1 MKKNKASNAYWYREN
16 IKKIKVG
23 FLIFNIIV
31 ISIVFLLFTSILS
44 LIVEERLFND
54 VQTQIESLNKKIDSS
69 FNDTLESIEIE
80 DARVTV
86 VYYYADPK
94 DTNQLLEPTIIGS
107 TIVGT
112 LDEKFVTGIDDIS
125 SENLVKFDQVEI
137 LDHFYMTYT
146 TKKWI
151 KTNDIESS
159 NDIVVCYV
167 KIYMNIDGE
176 VTAKN
181 ELYTALITCAVLLIV
196 MVSVSGYLI
205 MRKSVKPIEEFVDK
219 QVTFVSDASH
229 ELRTPLAIVQSKIEN
244 ILANPNQSVFDVGE
258 DLAVSLKEISRLN
271 KLTSDL
277 LALARSD
284 QNRQTYHLE
293 KINLNIILSEIIEP
307 FIEIASFE
315 ERELMYNG
323 EDVDV
328 LVDKDKIRELMIIL
342 LDNALKYT
350 NEKDEI
356 HITLKS
362 GMFDAIIE
370 VADTGIGISDETKV
384 KIFERFYREDK
395 ARSRKTGGN
404 GLGLS
409 IAKTIVTDLKGK
421 IHVDHNH
428 PKGTKFIITLPKT
441 K

>member
-1 MKKNKASNAYWYREN
+1 M
-16 IKKIKVG
+16 G
-23 FLIFNIIV
+23 
-31 ISIVFLLFTSILS
+31 
-44 LIVEERLFND
+44 
-54 VQTQIESLNKKIDSS
+54 
-69 FNDTLESIEIE
+69 
-80 DARVTV
+80 
-86 VYYYADPK
+86 
-94 DTNQLLEPTIIGS
+94 
-107 TIVGT
+107 
-112 LDEKFVTGIDDIS
+112 
-125 SENLVKFDQVEI
+125 
-137 LDHFYMTYT
+137 
-146 TKKWI
+146 
-151 KTNDIESS
+151 
-159 NDIVVCYV
+159 
-167 KIYMNIDGE
+167 
-176 VTAKN
+176 
-181 ELYTALITCAVLLIV
+181 
-196 MVSVSGYLI
+196 
-205 MRKSVKPIEEFVDK
+205 
-219 QVTFVSDASH
+219 
-229 ELRTPLAIVQSKIEN
+229 
-244 ILANPNQSVFDVGE
+244 
-258 DLAVSLKEISRLN
+258 
-271 KLTSDL
+271 
-277 LALARSD
+277 